1 MKWKDSDPPLQ
12 KDDVVMVLDS
22 NLLKS
27 EYRLA
32 RVEKPIKSAD
42 GRIRRVKV
50 AYKNFKV
57 REALHEYAGAPDTV
71 VERPVQVLSLL
82 APVKP
87 AAES

>member
-1 MKWKDSDPPLQ
+1 M
-12 KDDVVMVLDS
+12 VMDS

-32 RVEKPIKSAD
+32 RVHETIKSSD

-57 REALHEYAGAPDTV
+57 GESLKEYKGAPDKI
-71 VERPVQVLSLL
+71 VERAVQSLSLL
-82 APVKP
+82 APTKNN
-87 AAES
+87 